1 MQIKTTVPV
10 PLHTQQGAYIKKK
23 TNKKTTQ
30 VLGRRQ
36 RNGTHIGWWD
46 CKLAQFLGKTVG
58 QLKKLN
64 IKLPYGTAIP
74 FLCGYPKKLKV
85 GTQIDIYTPIFTAA

>member
-1 MQIKTTVPV
+1 M
-10 PLHTQQGAYIKKK
+10 
-23 TNKKTTQ
+23 
-30 VLGRRQ
+30 
-36 RNGTHIGWWD
+36 
-46 CKLAQFLGKTVG
+46 AQFLGKTVG